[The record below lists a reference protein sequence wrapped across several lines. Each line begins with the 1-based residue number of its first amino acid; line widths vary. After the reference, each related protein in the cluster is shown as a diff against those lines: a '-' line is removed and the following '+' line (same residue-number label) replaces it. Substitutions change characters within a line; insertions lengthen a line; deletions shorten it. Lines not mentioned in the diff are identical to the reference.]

1 MKGDVKMTVE
11 FFTHI
16 IPPTK
21 THQEKK
27 VHIVNGKPVFY
38 EPAELREVRLKLRA
52 YLSLNKPEEKL
63 SGALRLIVKWLFPIK
78 GKHTNGEYKITRP
91 DTDNLIKLLKDVMTE
106 VGFWNDDAQVASE
119 INEKFYADIPG
130 IYIRIEEIGQ

>member
-1 MKGDVKMTVE
+1 MTIE

-106 VGFWNDDAQVASE
+106 IGFWNDDAQVASE

>member
-1 MKGDVKMTVE
+1 MTIE

-27 VHIVNGKPVFY
+27 VHIVKGKPVFY

-130 IYIRIEEIGQ
+130 IYIRIEEI

>member
-1 MKGDVKMTVE
+1 MTIE

-27 VHIVNGKPVFY
+27 VHIVNDKPVFY

-52 YLSLNKPEEKL
+52 YLSLNKPDEKL

>member
-1 MKGDVKMTVE
+1 MTVE
-11 FFTHI
+11 FFMHI

-27 VHIVNGKPVFY
+27 VHIINGKPVFY
-38 EPAELREVRLKLRA
+38 EPAELREARLKLRA
-52 YLSLNKPEEKL
+52 YLSLNKPDEKL

-78 GKHTNGEYKITRP
+78 GKHTDGEYKITRP

>member
-1 MKGDVKMTVE
+1 MTIE
-11 FFTHI
+11 FFMHI

-27 VHIVNGKPVFY
+27 VHIVKGKPVFY

>member
-1 MKGDVKMTVE
+1 MTIE

-27 VHIVNGKPVFY
+27 VHIVKGKPVFY

-52 YLSLNKPEEKL
+52 YLSLNKPEERL

>member
-1 MKGDVKMTVE
+1 M
-11 FFTHI
+11 
-16 IPPTK
+16 
-21 THQEKK
+21 
-27 VHIVNGKPVFY
+27 
-38 EPAELREVRLKLRA
+38 
-52 YLSLNKPEEKL
+52 NKPDEKL

-78 GKHTNGEYKITRP
+78 GKHTDGEYKITRP

>member
-1 MKGDVKMTVE
+1 MTVE

-38 EPAELREVRLKLRA
+38 EPAELREARLKLRA
-52 YLSLNKPEEKL
+52 YLSLNKPDEKL

-78 GKHTNGEYKITRP
+78 GKHTDGEYKITRP